1 MSDDVNVSIEVDIG
15 DLDKKLYA
23 MAKRSLTM
31 LPLFPEAQAKLQM
44 ANAANFA
51 SNGLLTGGWA
61 PLDAKYGAWKAARFP
76 GAPPMVRTGKLFSS
90 LVNLTN
96 TATRATNTEFQFG
109 TTVSYAKFHQ
119 MGTEK
124 MPKRQIVFVP
134 RKYAEWLGS
143 SYASWVVEGKVL

>member
-1 MSDDVNVSIEVDIG
+1 MSDDIKIFFEMDIG
-15 DLDKKLYA
+15 DLDKKLSK
-23 MAKRSLTM
+23 MSKRALTM
-31 LPLFPEAQAKLQM
+31 LPLFPEAQARLQM

-51 SNGLLTGGWA
+51 SNGLLAGGWA
-61 PLDAKYGAWKAARFP
+61 PLDAKYGAWKAVRFP
-76 GAPPMVRTGKLFSS
+76 GAPTMVRTGKLFSS

-124 MPKRQIVFVP
+124 MPKRQVVFIP
-134 RKYAEWLGS
+134 RSFAEWLGS
-143 SYASWVVEGKVL
+143 SYAAWVVDGKVL